1 MTIRKPTR
9 RNTPDPSKV
18 DIERVINAGSPPPQ
32 TDEQDDSTK
41 EVRFQM
47 VIPNEMCNLID
58 DARRLTKTSR
68 RAWLLQAAQEK
79 LEREGKL

>member
-18 DIERVINAGSPPPQ
+18 DIERVINAGSPPAQ
-32 TDEQDDSTK
+32 TDKQGDGTK

-47 VIPNEMCNLID
+47 VIPNEMCKLID